1 MRASPN
7 TLSTREVEYL
17 LSGESE
23 FGFVPVLI
31 AAGKAVGKT
40 ARNVAVNAQ
49 ANARGQE
56 VPAQEVQAAVPG
68 PIVVHSAPASSAIP
82 FFLAS
87 TAGLGLGLLAGY
99 MVGHARS
106 T

>member
-1 MRASPN
+1 VRASPN

-56 VPAQEVQAAVPG
+56 VPAEVPAAAPG
-68 PIVVHSAPASSAIP
+68 PIVVPSAPASSAIP

-87 TAGLGLGLLAGY
+87 MAGLGLGLLAGY

>member
-1 MRASPN
+1 M
-7 TLSTREVEYL
+7 
-17 LSGESE
+17 SGESE
-23 FGFVPVLI
+23 FGLIPLVI
-31 AAGKAVGKT
+31 AAVKKSGKVVH
-40 ARNVAVNAQ
+40 NVAVNAQ

-56 VPAQEVQAAVPG
+56 AAVAAPD
-68 PIVVHSAPASSAIP
+68 PIVVPGAPASSAIP

-87 TAGLGLGLLAGY
+87 TVGLGLGLAAGY